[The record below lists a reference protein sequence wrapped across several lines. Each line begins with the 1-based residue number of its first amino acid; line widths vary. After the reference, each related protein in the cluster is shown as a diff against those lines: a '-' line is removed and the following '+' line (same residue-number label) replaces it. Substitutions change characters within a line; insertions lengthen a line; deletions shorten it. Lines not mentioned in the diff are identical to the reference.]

1 MGYSHLHDLTVW
13 DFIACTHVRCGMRPT
28 CWGER
33 TVVVKNHRCGA
44 RLLRRTYLYGE
55 ELQLRSETN
64 MWRQSNT
71 VDETEHTYGERQPSL
86 GRMPRL
92 GLGSHPE
99 GRPRTNGP
107 EAAPRFVMEIISK
120 K

>member
-1 MGYSHLHDLTVW
+1 VANERLLWQTIAVVHD
-13 DFIACTHVRCGMRPT
+13 C
-28 CWGER
+28 
-33 TVVVKNHRCGA
+33 CGA
-44 RLLRRTYLYGE
+44 PTYLYGE

-71 VDETEHTYGERQPSL
+71 VDESEHTYGERQPSL

-92 GLGSHPE
+92 GLGAHPE
-99 GRPRTNGP
+99 GRPRTNCS
-107 EAAPRFVMEIISK
+107 EVAPRFVMEIISK